1 MYACIYV
8 LCVCVC
14 ERERER
20 ERECVCVCMCV
31 YTYIHTQTH
40 IYIHIYFQGWLFVRG
55 QMVKVLSQLLRKAHM
70 VKSIL
75 FGDFIYS

>member
-14 ERERER
+14 VRERER
-20 ERECVCVCMCV
+20 ERECVCVCVCV
-31 YTYIHTQTH
+31 YTDIHTQTH